1 MAQSADAANNKCRI
15 FNDLIPKLQARA
27 VILGQ
32 RPPLYRAHRLL
43 LDLAARLEAIQQL
56 DEFLNNVPGLYTEV
70 LRPSLTRI
78 EGALVELDTDD
89 VGNRSEITQRQ
100 WLSDDWAL
108 RNRHVRFILDL
119 AELCINSGHV
129 FRQMTSMLEALLF
142 PNIIRIHTFYKSQD
156 DSIIS
161 LIIETKE
168 GGGSCPIS
176 KAAKDETYSRMCLRE
191 VASFSDWE
199 WEIVVERTS
208 SDWRSALAEMLCI
221 VSLTYLPHFISLRS
235 HAASIQC

>member
-1 MAQSADAANNKCRI
+1 M
-15 FNDLIPKLQARA
+15 PKLQARA
-27 VILGQ
+27 AVAGQ
-32 RPPLYRAHRLL
+32 TPRAHRLL
-43 LDLAARLEAIQQL
+43 LDLAVRLEAIQQL
-56 DEFLNNVPGLYTEV
+56 DELLNNVPGLDTEV
-70 LRPSLTRI
+70 LRPSVTRI

-108 RNRHVRFILDL
+108 RNRHVRFVLDL

-142 PNIIRIHTFYKSQD
+142 PNIIRIHTFYKSQE

-168 GGGSCPIS
+168 GGFSCPIS
-176 KAAKDETYSRMCLRE
+176 QAAKDETYSRMRLRE

-199 WEIVVERTS
+199 WQIVMERTS
-208 SDWRSALAEMLCI
+208 SDWKSALAEMLCI
-221 VSLTYLPHFISLRS
+221 VRLTYLPHFISLRS
-235 HAASIQC
+235 HAASIQCGHWAQRS